1 MSRVIMMSTPKAK
14 PASLAL
20 LHGSGNEMTWSLA
33 MAQSCE
39 AKGVWFG
46 DADHAVESMY
56 GDRGLACLSVV

>member
-1 MSRVIMMSTPKAK
+1 MSAGVA
-14 PASLAL
+14 ASLIRWSKAAL
-20 LHGSGNEMTWSLA
+20 LHGSGDEMTWSLP

-39 AKGVWFG
+39 AKDVWFG